1 MILNGQNNIRNE
13 LYMSELVDLDL
24 LNLFLRLTMA
34 KLWPRSSVAQND
46 LDHDLSRSKSPT
58 MVKTIPEMNSPHLK

>member
-24 LNLFLRLTMA
+24 LDVFLTPTMA
-34 KLWPRSSVAQND
+34 ELWPWSSEKQND
-46 LDHDLSRSKSPT
+46 LDHDLQGQDNPKCSKQYQ
-58 MVKTIPEMNSPHLK
+58 K